1 MKINKIINSQTIV
14 NTDPLKVFDSFSE
27 FVKPISNPKKLPENL
42 TFGFSV
48 VHNTKVSKIVERQLT
63 LISDGERCN
72 CCRSPLFV
80 AFKTPDINFSLLV
93 LFIESTFHS

>member
-1 MKINKIINSQTIV
+1 MINSQLIV

-27 FVKPISNPKKLPENL
+27 FVKPISNKKKLPENL

-48 VHNTKVSKIVERQLT
+48 EHKSKVSKKVEIQLT

-80 AFKTPDINFSLLV
+80 AFKIPVIIFSPLV
-93 LFIESTFHS
+93 LFLESTFHS